1 MTSDQSSQASDRH
14 TSVDDGYVVAV
25 DIGNSAVKISWRSV
39 YGDGLSDHS
48 GTGDSGVLECDSV
61 GDTLRKTVIAY
72 TRDQWARESTDILQ
86 ELFGSHPV
94 QWRVASVNATR
105 IKQLRQ
111 AIARHR
117 PDDSV
122 WVISHR
128 DVPMPSLVDE
138 PDRLGI
144 DRLVG
149 AWAAS
154 RRHSGPLAVVD
165 AGSAVTVDWI
175 NAGGAFAGGAI
186 LPGLALQ
193 TSSLGSGTDALPEVD
208 WDIRERFL
216 VPATN
221 TADAIRLGI
230 LGGVAGAI
238 DRLVDWYRD
247 QAVATMNGSG
257 TGAASTAETP
267 DSAVTSDVLPKK
279 SDIAIVITGGDA
291 HAICPH
297 LRNRYDHAAN
307 LVCEGVMEL
316 PDSPLAKS

>member
-1 MTSDQSSQASDRH
+1 MTADQSSPRSDHPSQPSDRR
-14 TSVDDGYVVAV
+14 SASSDECVVAV
-25 DIGNSAVKISWRSV
+25 DIGNSAVKISWRS
-39 YGDGLSDHS
+39 LSS
-48 GTGDSGVLECDSV
+48 GKPGS
-61 GDTLRKTVIAY
+61 DTIRKTAIPY
-72 TRDQWARESTDILQ
+72 TRELWTRESTDMLQ
-86 ELFGSHPV
+86 DLFGDLPV
-94 QWRVASVNATR
+94 QWRVASVNTTR

-111 AIARHR
+111 AITDHR
-117 PDDSV
+117 PSDHV

-154 RRHSGPLAVVD
+154 SRHDGPLAVVD

-175 NAGGAFAGGAI
+175 NADGAFAGGAI

-208 WDIRERFL
+208 WDIRERFA

-238 DRLVDWYRD
+238 DRLVDWYR
-247 QAVATMNGSG
+247 AEKVISSIGSG
-257 TGAASTAETP
+257 TTVATDAK
-267 DSAVTSDVLPKK
+267 AVGLATQTDFMSNKNG
-279 SDIAIVITGGDA
+279 IAIVITGGDA

-297 LRNRYDHAAN
+297 LKNRYDHAAN
-307 LVCEGVMEL
+307 LVCEGVMDL
-316 PDSPLAKS
+316 PGSPSFES